1 MESVLPITALFAAIL
16 GLVFVPLSARVG
28 FYRLKSQI
36 SLFDGGDKE
45 LARRMRAQGNF
56 AEYVPIALILLALV
70 ELNGAL
76 DWVVYLLGGS
86 LVVGRLLH
94 LYTISG
100 SETGPGRP
108 IGMVLTFLSILGS
121 SGLLLYGH
129 FMG

>member
-76 DWVVYLLGGS
+76 GWVVYLLGGS

>member
-1 MESVLPITALFAAIL
+1 MDTALPITALAAAIL
-16 GLVFVPLSARVG
+16 GLIFVPLSARVG

-36 SLFDGGDKE
+36 SLLDGGDKE
-45 LARRMRAQGNF
+45 LTRRMRAQGNF
-56 AEYVPIALILLALV
+56 AEYVPIGLILLALV
-70 ELNGAL
+70 EIGGATA
-76 DWVVYLLGGS
+76 WTVYLLGGS
-86 LVVGRLLH
+86 LVVGRLFH

-108 IGMVLTFLSILGS
+108 IGMVLTFVSILGS